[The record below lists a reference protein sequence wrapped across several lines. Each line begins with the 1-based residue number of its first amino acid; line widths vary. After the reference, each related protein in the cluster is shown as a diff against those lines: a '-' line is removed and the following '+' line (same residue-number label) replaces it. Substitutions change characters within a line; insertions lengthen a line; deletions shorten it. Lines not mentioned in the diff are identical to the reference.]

1 MDKEQT
7 QAKAR
12 RLALII
18 SLVDVIAGALGIY
31 AFYSDSPLISAFGGL
46 VIALSVAQII
56 LGHQIIVPILA
67 AVIGWISVSNFWT
80 GICIGMCY
88 EAVITGL
95 FAYIL
100 VAIAKIKGPPPQP
113 LAEVIAE
120 NVEKAQNEA
129 EDKDKE

>member
-1 MDKEQT
+1 MDKDKT

-12 RLALII
+12 KVALII
-18 SLVDVIAGALGIY
+18 SLVDLVAGAMGIY
-31 AFYSDSPLISAFGGL
+31 AFYSGSALISVFGGL

-56 LGHQIIVPILA
+56 LGHQIIVPLLA
-67 AVIGWISVSNFWT
+67 AVVGWICVSNFWI

-95 FAYIL
+95 FAYLL

-120 NVEKAQNEA
+120 NVEKS
-129 EDKDKE
+129 KEEQ